1 MANQESLEVSVIVP
15 AYNIAEYLSTCLDSI
30 LAQDFE
36 SFEIIIVDDGST
48 DQTSEIANEYE
59 KKFDKISVIHQ
70 KNAGLSAARNAG
82 VKKAKGN
89 YLAFIDGDDLIAKS
103 FLSALY
109 NAIKS
114 TSSELAVCELIEFS
128 TQTPDE
134 KAISKPVAKK
144 REEAVA
150 GLLVGQENRD
160 IIVCNKLFKKEL
172 FKNIKFPVG
181 ELHEDNLTTYKLFA
195 ETNSVAYIKDRLYYY
210 RKRPGSIMAE
220 QDLLARLKIK
230 ERAAKEAI
238 VYFKDDSSLESAA
251 KIALLL
257 VKFAYLDNIAS
268 GKIHDKK
275 LWQETIK
282 EINASRKSYKIN
294 PYLTKKLKL
303 YLTLLKTPMSYKT
316 FRKIVHE

>member
-1 MANQESLEVSVIVP
+1 MADQESLKVSIIVP
-15 AYNIAEYLSTCLDSI
+15 AYNIAEYLPACLDSI

-36 SFEIIIVDDGST
+36 DFEIIIIDDGST
-48 DQTSEIANEYE
+48 DQTPKIADEYE
-59 KKFDKISVIHQ
+59 EKFDKISTIHQ
-70 KNAGLSAARNAG
+70 KNAGLSAARNTG
-82 VKKAKGN
+82 IKKAKGK

-103 FLSALY
+103 FLRALY
-109 NAIKS
+109 GAIES
-114 TSSELAVCELIEFS
+114 TSSDLAVCELIEFS
-128 TQTPDE
+128 NQIPDE
-134 KAISKPVAKK
+134 KAVSSPEVKT
-144 REEAVA
+144 REEAVS

-172 FKNIKFPVG
+172 FENIKFPVG

-238 VYFKDDSSLESAA
+238 SYFKNDPALKSAA
-251 KIALLL
+251 EISLLL

-268 GKIHDKK
+268 GKIHNKE

-282 EINASRKSYKIN
+282 EINASRKFYKTN

-303 YLTLLKTPMSYKT
+303 YLALLKTPISYKT
-316 FRKIVHE
+316 FRKIFHE